1 MAPFTKYLP
10 HLGVTALIIFLAV
23 DYFPPDQKLS
33 VPSTAQK
40 LQLQEEG
47 SRNEGSR
54 NEGSHR
60 EGSGG
65 EEGTNLSQEER
76 ERRMGI
82 FHYNEGN
89 KFFKERNFAEAIIRY
104 EKALHHHKGFKE
116 ATINLS
122 TAYMKNKRFDKALE
136 TLQAGQKKFPED
148 PLIDYNLACYYSL
161 TENLE
166 PGLSA
171 LQKAVEKGYKQFKQ
185 MEADPDLNNLRQS
198 GEYQA
203 WKKKIPAI

>member
-1 MAPFTKYLP
+1 MASFTKYLP

-47 SRNEGSR
+47 SRNEGS
-54 NEGSHR
+54 HR

-65 EEGTNLSQEER
+65 EEGANLSQEER

-89 KFFKERNFAEAIIRY
+89 KFFKEGDFPEAIIRY
-104 EKALHHHKGFKE
+104 EKALHHHKGFKQ
-116 ATINLS
+116 AIINLS
-122 TAYMKNKRFDKALE
+122 TAYMKYKRFDKALKM
-136 TLQAGQKKFPED
+136 LQAGQKKFPED

-161 TENLE
+161 TENLG

-185 MEADPDLNNLRQS
+185 METDPDLNNLRQS
-198 GEYQA
+198 GEYKA
-203 WKKKIPAI
+203 WKKKSRTTI

>member
-33 VPSTAQK
+33 DPSSTVEK
-40 LQLQEEG
+40 LQLKE
-47 SRNEGSR
+47 EGSR

-60 EGSGG
+60 EGSHRES
-65 EEGTNLSQEER
+65 EERPNLSQEER

-89 KFFKERNFAEAIIRY
+89 KFFKKGDFAEAIIRY
-104 EKALHHHKGFKE
+104 EKALHHHKEFKQ
-116 ATINLS
+116 AIINLS
-122 TAYMKNKRFDKALE
+122 TAYMKYKRFDKALE
-136 TLQAGQKKFPED
+136 MLQTGQKQFPED

-161 TENLE
+161 TENLG

-171 LQKAVEKGYKQFKQ
+171 LQKAVKKGYKQFKQ
-185 MEADPDLNNLRQS
+185 METDPDLNNLRQS
-198 GEYQA
+198 GEYKA
-203 WKKKIPAI
+203 WKKKSLTTI